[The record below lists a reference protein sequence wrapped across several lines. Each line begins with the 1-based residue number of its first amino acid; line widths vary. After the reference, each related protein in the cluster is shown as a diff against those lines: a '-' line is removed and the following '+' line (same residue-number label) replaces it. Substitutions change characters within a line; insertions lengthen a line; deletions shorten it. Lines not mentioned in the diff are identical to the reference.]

1 LSEKG
6 DFTMIEILEPWIH
19 FIHVL
24 SAIIWVGGGVMLSLI
39 GARTRKSEDA
49 RLIGEFA
56 RTLSYVGL
64 RVLTPAVV
72 AVLLTGLWL
81 VLTGSEWKFTQLW
94 VLLGLSAFIAVFLIG
109 AIYLSRIAIQLD
121 RLTAGTDINLREARD
136 LLGRWILG
144 YQIILVI
151 LIFAVWD
158 MVFKPG
164 L

>member
-1 LSEKG
+1 
-6 DFTMIEILEPWIH
+6 MVEILEPWIH

-24 SAIIWVGGGVMLSLI
+24 GAIIWVGGGAMLSLI
-39 GARTRKSEDA
+39 GARTRKSTDA
-49 RLIGEFA
+49 RIIGGFA
-56 RTLSYVGL
+56 KTLSYVGL
-64 RVLTPAVV
+64 RILTPAVV

-94 VLLGLSAFIAVFLIG
+94 VLLGLGAFITVFLIG

-121 RLTAGTDINLREARD
+121 RLTAGTDLNLSEARD
-136 LLGRWILG
+136 LLGHWIVG

>member
-1 LSEKG
+1 MVE
-6 DFTMIEILEPWIH
+6 TLEPWIH
-19 FIHVL
+19 FLHVL
-24 SAIIWVGGGVMLSLI
+24 GAIIWVGGGVMLSLI
-39 GARTRKSEDA
+39 GARARKSEDP

-72 AVLLTGLWL
+72 AVILTGLWL

-94 VLLGLSAFIAVFLIG
+94 VLLGLGAFIAAFLVG

-121 RLTAGTDINLREARD
+121 QVATRTDLSPQAARD
-136 LLGRWILG
+136 LLGRWMVG
-144 YQIILVI
+144 YQIILII
-151 LIFAVWD
+151 LVFAVWD

>member
-1 LSEKG
+1 
-6 DFTMIEILEPWIH
+6 MIMAEILEPWIH
-19 FIHVL
+19 FIHIL
-24 SAIIWVGGGVMLSLI
+24 GAIIWVGGGVMLSLI
-39 GARTRKSEDA
+39 GARARKSEDP

-72 AVLLTGLWL
+72 AVLLSGLWL

-94 VLLGLSAFIAVFLIG
+94 VLLGLGAFILAFLIG
-109 AIYLSRIAIQLD
+109 VIYLSRIGIQLD
-121 RLTAGTDINLREARD
+121 RVATSTDLNPQEARE

>member
-1 LSEKG
+1 
-6 DFTMIEILEPWIH
+6 MAEIIEPWVH

-24 SAIIWVGGGVMLSLI
+24 GAIIWVGGGVMLSLI
-39 GARTRKSEDA
+39 GARTRKSEDP

-72 AVLLTGLWL
+72 AVLLSGLWL
-81 VLTGSEWKFTQLW
+81 ILTGSEWKFTQLW
-94 VLLGLSAFIAVFLIG
+94 VLLGLGAFILAFLIG

-121 RLTAGTDINLREARD
+121 RVATSTDLNLQIARD
-136 LLGRWILG
+136 LLSRWMVG
-144 YQIILVI
+144 YQIILII
-151 LIFAVWD
+151 LVLAVLD
-158 MVFKPG
+158 MVVKPG

>member
-1 LSEKG
+1 
-6 DFTMIEILEPWIH
+6 MPEILEPWIH

-24 SAIIWVGGGVMLSLI
+24 GAIIWVGGGVMLSLV
-39 GARTRKSEDA
+39 GARARKSNDP
-49 RLIGEFA
+49 RVIGEFA

-72 AVLLTGLWL
+72 AVLLTGIWL
-81 VLTGSEWKFTQLW
+81 VLTGSEWSFTQLW
-94 VLLGLSAFIAVFLIG
+94 VLLGLGAFIAAFLIG

-121 RLTAGTDINLREARD
+121 RVATSTDLNPQTARD
-136 LLGRWILG
+136 LLGRWMAG
-144 YQIILVI
+144 YQIILII
-151 LIFAVWD
+151 LVFAVWD

>member
-1 LSEKG
+1 MAE
-6 DFTMIEILEPWIH
+6 TLEPWIH
-19 FIHVL
+19 SIHVL
-24 SAIIWVGGGVMLSLI
+24 GAIIWVGGGVMLSLI
-39 GARTRKSEDA
+39 GARARKSADA

-56 RTLSYVGL
+56 KTLSYVGL

-81 VLTGSEWKFTQLW
+81 VLTGSEWNFTQSW
-94 VLLGLSAFIAVFLIG
+94 VRLGLSAFIIVFLIG
-109 AIYLSRIAIQLD
+109 ALYLSRIAIQLD
-121 RLTAGTDINLREARD
+121 RLTAGTDLRLQEARA
-136 LLGRWILG
+136 LLGRWIVG

-158 MVFKPG
+158 MVYKPG

>member
-1 LSEKG
+1 
-6 DFTMIEILEPWIH
+6 MAEILEPWIH

-24 SAIIWVGGGVMLSLI
+24 GASIWVGGGVMLSLI
-39 GARTRKSEDA
+39 GARARKSEDP

-72 AVLLTGLWL
+72 AVLLSGLWL

-94 VLLGLSAFIAVFLIG
+94 VLLGLGAFILAFLIG

-121 RLTAGTDINLREARD
+121 RVATGTDLNPQIARD
-136 LLGRWILG
+136 LLGRWIVG
-144 YQIILVI
+144 YQIILII
-151 LIFAVWD
+151 LLFAVWD
-158 MVFKPG
+158 MIFKPG

>member
-1 LSEKG
+1 
-6 DFTMIEILEPWIH
+6 MAEILEPWFH

-24 SAIIWVGGGVMLSLI
+24 GAIIWVGGGVMLSLI
-39 GARTRKSEDA
+39 GGRARKSADA

-56 RTLSYVGL
+56 RTLSFVGL

-81 VLTGSEWKFTQLW
+81 ILTGSEWKFTQLW
-94 VLLGLSAFIAVFLIG
+94 VLLGIGAFITVFLIG
-109 AIYLSRIAIQLD
+109 AIHLSRIAIQLD
-121 RLTAGTDINLREARD
+121 RVAAGTDPNLQETRD
-136 LLGRWILG
+136 LLGRWIVG